1 MKSAALSLL
10 LPLFMIFCPLLC
22 FVPPVRGEVTGPLLQ
37 RELAM
42 ARSDEKLP
50 VIVRM
55 KDAPSIQPLAVPFHS
70 KGRLRTQARANLVHA
85 LKDRAERSM
94 KSLKD
99 LLVRTGTENPRTLW
113 LINGMAFQATPAQ
126 LEEISRR
133 PDVASIVID
142 QVVKL
147 PEIVPAQVSGSA
159 EPNIEQI
166 NAPSLWNLGYAG
178 QGVTVAIMDTGAD
191 LNHPDIGPRW
201 RGGSNSWFDPNGVY
215 PSPTDR
221 DGHGTQ
227 VTGLV
232 LGGNSSGAYIG
243 VAPEAE
249 WIGVKIFAD
258 DGSAQASRIHAG
270 YQWLLDP
277 DGNPAT
283 DDAPDIV
290 NNSWGFEASPDSCD
304 DLAREFQPDI
314 QALKAAGIAVVFA
327 AGNTGPYSSGSIA
340 PANYP
345 ESFAVG
351 SVGGPGSSTAISD
364 FSARGPSACDGT
376 IYPETVAPG
385 YQVWTSD
392 LTAGGIFPNS
402 YLLVTGTSFSTP
414 HASGVMALLLSAFP
428 DTPVPTLETAIKQ
441 SATDLGTIGPD
452 NDYGFGMINALSA
465 FNYLTGQQEIDVTD
479 SISPENDNTV
489 DFGSVTPG
497 DSSNASIK
505 VRNTGSLSLTLG
517 SVEASNVQP
526 PFSISTDSCSGRVLL
541 SGESCSI
548 DLKFAPTVLGSFAGS
563 LDILSNAVGE
573 ERVTI
578 NLAGIGNTPPVAPQ
592 LLAPDDLATVGTS
605 VRFAWLPASDANGDS
620 ISQYLVYS
628 PHADFSNSPPP
639 IQVDTVP
646 AAALGAGG
654 GGMLFAGLL
663 AGLVRR
669 RRGLAICLVTAIL
682 VLTMVACGGGG
693 SGDDSA
699 PVGDGSDLPAGA
711 QSTTVSGLTSG
722 VTYYWKMVAI
732 DSHGAESQSAI
743 RTFLVQ

>member
-1 MKSAALSLL
+1 M
-10 LPLFMIFCPLLC
+10 
-22 FVPPVRGEVTGPLLQ
+22 
-37 RELAM
+37 
-42 ARSDEKLP
+42 
-50 VIVRM
+50 
-55 KDAPSIQPLAVPFHS
+55 
-70 KGRLRTQARANLVHA
+70 QARANLVHA
-85 LKDRAERSM
+85 LKDHAERSM

-99 LLVRTGTENPRTLW
+99 LLARTGAENPRTLW
-113 LINGMAFQATPAQ
+113 LINGMAFRATPAQ
-126 LEEISRR
+126 IEEISRM
-133 PDVASIVID
+133 PEVASIVVD
-142 QVVKL
+142 QVIKL
-147 PEIVPAQVSGSA
+147 PEIFPAQISGPA

-166 NAPSLWNLGYAG
+166 NAPSLWALGYSG

-215 PSPTDR
+215 PLPTDR

-232 LGGNSSGAYIG
+232 LGGNSGGKFIG
-243 VAPEAE
+243 VAPEAQ

-258 DGSAQASRIHAG
+258 DGLAQASLIHAG

-290 NNSWGFEASPDSCD
+290 NNSWGFEASPDNCD

-314 QALKAAGIAVVFA
+314 QTLKAAGIAVLFA

-351 SVGGPGSSTAISD
+351 SVGTPGSSTAISD

-376 IYPETVAPG
+376 VYPETVAPG

-402 YLLVTGTSFSTP
+402 FALVTGTSFSTP

-428 DTPVPTLETAIKQ
+428 DTPVNTLETAIKQ
-441 SATDLGTIGPD
+441 SATDLGTVGAD
-452 NDYGFGMINALSA
+452 NDYGFGMIDALSA
-465 FNYLTGQQEIDVTD
+465 FNYLDGQQDIDVTD

-497 DSSNASIK
+497 DSSNASVR
-505 VRNTGSLSLTLG
+505 VRNTGSLSVTLG
-517 SVEASNVQP
+517 STEVSNVQQ
-526 PFSISTDSCSGRVLL
+526 PFSVSSDSCSGRVLQ

-548 DLKFAPTVLGSFAGS
+548 DLQFSPTEVGRFTGS
-563 LDILSNAVGE
+563 LDILSSAVGE

-578 NLAGIGNTPPVAPQ
+578 DLSGIKN
-592 LLAPDDLATVGTS
+592 
-605 VRFAWLPASDANGDS
+605 
-620 ISQYLVYS
+620 
-628 PHADFSNSPPP
+628 
-639 IQVDTVP
+639 
-646 AAALGAGG
+646 
-654 GGMLFAGLL
+654 
-663 AGLVRR
+663 
-669 RRGLAICLVTAIL
+669 IL
-682 VLTMVACGGGG
+682 
-693 SGDDSA
+693 
-699 PVGDGSDLPAGA
+699 
-711 QSTTVSGLTSG
+711 
-722 VTYYWKMVAI
+722 
-732 DSHGAESQSAI
+732 
-743 RTFLVQ
+743 